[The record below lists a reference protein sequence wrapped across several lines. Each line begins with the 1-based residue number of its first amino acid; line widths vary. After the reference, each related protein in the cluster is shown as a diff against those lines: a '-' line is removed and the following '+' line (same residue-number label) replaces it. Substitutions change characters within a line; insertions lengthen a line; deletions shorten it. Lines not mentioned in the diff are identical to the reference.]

1 MTRVLVT
8 GASGFIGRALCDTL
22 SARGMSVRAAVRRP
36 SSMTGDVRMVGEIGP
51 DTEWRRAL
59 HGMDAVVHLAARV
72 HVMRDAAA
80 DPLAAFRA
88 VNVAGTERLAR
99 ECAGSQVRRLV
110 FVSSIKVNGE
120 RTLGRPFSEAD
131 PPAPE
136 DAYGVSKLEAEQA
149 LQRVAAATGLEAV
162 IVRPCLVYGPGVR
175 GNLGRLLAMIERGVP
190 LPLASVNN
198 RRSLIGLTNLCD
210 LLAPCVTHPA
220 AAGETWLASDGEDLS
235 TPELIR
241 ALAAGA
247 GRTARLVPFP
257 PRWLELAARLAGARG
272 AYDRVCGSL
281 QADSSKARRSLD
293 WRPPLS
299 AMEGLR
305 LTGAWHQGRAR

>member
-1 MTRVLVT
+1 VTRVLVT

-22 SARGMSVRAAVRRP
+22 SARGMSVRAAVREP
-36 SSMTGDVRMVGEIGP
+36 SSMTGDVRVVGEIGP

-59 HGMDAVVHLAARV
+59 HGVDAVVHLAARV

-99 ECAGSQVRRLV
+99 ECAASQVRRLV

-149 LQRVAAATGLEAV
+149 LQRVAAATGLEAA

-190 LPLASVNN
+190 LPLASVDN
-198 RRSLIGLTNLCD
+198 RRSLIGLTTLCD
-210 LLAPCVTHPA
+210 LLARCITHPS

-247 GRTARLVPFP
+247 ERTARLVPFP

-272 AYDRVCGSL
+272 AYERACGSL

-305 LTGAWHQGRAR
+305 LTGAWHRGRTR

>member
-1 MTRVLVT
+1 MTRVLVS
-8 GASGFIGRALCDTL
+8 GASGFIGRALCDML
-22 SARGMSVRAAVRRP
+22 AARGLSVRAAVRTP
-36 SSMTGDVRMVGEIGP
+36 SSMPGDVRVVGEIDP
-51 DTEWRRAL
+51 NTEWRNAL
-59 HGMDAVVHLAARV
+59 EGVDAVVHLAARV
-72 HVMRDAAA
+72 HVMREATA
-80 DPLAAFRA
+80 DPLAAFRT

-99 ECAGSQVRRLV
+99 ECAVAHVRRLV

-136 DAYGVSKLEAEQA
+136 DPYGVSKLEAEQA
-149 LQRVAAATGLEAV
+149 LQRVAAATGLEAA
-162 IVRPCLVYGPGVR
+162 IVRPCLVYGPGVG
-175 GNLGRLLAMIERGVP
+175 GNLGRLLAAIEHGVP
-190 LPLASVNN
+190 LPLASVDN

-210 LLAPCVTHPA
+210 LLTRCVTHPS
-220 AAGETWLASDGEDLS
+220 AAGEIWLASDGEDLS

-247 GRTARLVPFP
+247 GRPARLVPFP
-257 PRWLELAARLAGARG
+257 PRWLELAAGLAGARG
-272 AYDRVCGSL
+272 VYERVCGSL

-299 AMEGLR
+299 AEEGLR
-305 LTGAWHQGRAR
+305 QTGAWHRGRLR

>member
-1 MTRVLVT
+1 VTRVLVT
-8 GASGFIGRALCDTL
+8 GASGFIGRALCDAL
-22 SARGMSVRAAVRRP
+22 AARGLSVRAAVRRA
-36 SSMTGDVRMVGEIGP
+36 SSITGDARVVGEIGP

-59 HGMDAVVHLAARV
+59 HGVDAVVHLAARV

-80 DPLAAFRA
+80 DPLGAFRT

-99 ECAGSQVRRLV
+99 ECVVSQVRRLV

-120 RTLGRPFSEAD
+120 RTQGRPFSETD

-136 DAYGVSKLEAEQA
+136 DPYGVSKLEAEQA

-175 GNLGRLLAMIERGVP
+175 GNLGRLLAAIERGVP
-190 LPLASVNN
+190 LPLASVDN

-210 LLAPCVTHPA
+210 LLARCVAHPSA
-220 AAGETWLASDGEDLS
+220 TGEIWLASDGEDLS

-247 GRTARLVPFP
+247 GRPARLMPFP
-257 PRWLELAARLAGARG
+257 PRWLELAARLAGARD
-272 AYDRVCGSL
+272 AYERVCGSL

-293 WRPPLS
+293 WHPPLS
-299 AMEGLR
+299 AQEGLR
-305 LTGAWHQGRAR
+305 QTGAWHRGRAR